1 MAKRLKWTEFSKSQ
15 RKDILEYWNNRN
27 KSKEYSRKLN
37 KLFDKIALMILEHPE
52 IGVKINGS
60 EYRGRLI
67 KDYYII
73 YINFEKSIEILSIF
87 DTRQNPEKLEKISGL

>member
-15 RKDILEYWNNRN
+15 RKDILEYWNDRN
-27 KSKEYSRKLN
+27 QSKEYSRKLN

-52 IGVKINGS
+52 IGIKISGS
-60 EYRGRLI
+60 ECRVRLI

-73 YINFEKSIEILSIF
+73 YINSEKSVDILSIF
-87 DTRQNPEKLEKISGL
+87 DTRQNPEKLGKILGL

>member
-52 IGVKINGS
+52 IGVKISSS
-60 EYRGRLI
+60 ECRGRLI

-73 YINFEKSIEILSIF
+73 YINSEKSIEILSIF
-87 DTRQNPEKLEKISGL
+87 DTRQNPEKLGKILGL